1 MNIFRAFI
9 PLVCCAALAGCI
21 SIGGS
26 DSKDKTPTSTY
37 TLHPKDTAPAPAKGA
52 AAVVVPKP
60 ELPPGL
66 AGTQRIAL
74 VFGQGAQMDYYADAR
89 WSAGLDDLMQAVLIQ
104 AARSGLKGTVV
115 NTPEL
120 GASARAKLAVK
131 VTEFQPVYKDAP
143 DTIPTLTVGL
153 TVTVLAQPGGATLT
167 QFSVK
172 KTAPASA
179 NTLTEVTKG
188 LESLLQAAA
197 EEAVQKASPALQSSA
212 AKTPGS

>member
-1 MNIFRAFI
+1 MKIVRAFI
-9 PLVCCAALAGCI
+9 PFVCCAALAGCI
-21 SIGGS
+21 SIGGG

-37 TLHPKDTAPAPAKGA
+37 TLHPKDSATTPAKGA

-66 AGTQRIAL
+66 ASTQRIAL

-89 WSAGLDDLMQAVLIQ
+89 WAAGLDDLMQAVLIQ

-131 VTEFQPVYKDAP
+131 VTEFQPVYKDTP
-143 DTIPTLTVGL
+143 DTIPTLTVGM

-172 KTAPASA
+172 KTAPAAA

-188 LESLLQAAA
+188 LEALLQSAAA
-197 EEAVQKASPALQSSA
+197 EAIEKAAPALQA
-212 AKTPGS
+212 TPPKPPAS